1 MSMRIGIT
9 FGGYCPMHQGHLD
22 LIMKAKK
29 ENDICYVVVCGYN
42 NEPRSNETGLT
53 LNRRFSLVNQM
64 FKNDEQIKV
73 LQVNDTKL
81 GIDESMSESNWNI
94 WLNCV
99 QDQIEKMENSN
110 HFVANYIDEYTW
122 YVGEESYV
130 KSLEKRKYIPGEM
143 NTFPC
148 IDKVVYVDR
157 GINPISATL
166 IRENPIKYWNKIAWA
181 FRPYFSTNILITGT
195 ASEGKSTLTR
205 DIATYFG
212 IPYSEEY
219 GRTYMEFYGKSDT
232 DLTINDFQEF
242 LIEQRRDTKSK
253 IESPGNCGVV
263 ISDTDNLVTLM
274 YAQAYVEDNNID
286 LTEDDYKT
294 LETLA
299 WNIKRGIQWD
309 KIFLLPPKNKFVD
322 DGTRYMEQSSMEERT
337 KNYDRLV
344 NLLKEFGWWDK
355 VEVIN
360 GDYLENFETVKA
372 YIDGKF
378 NY

>member
-1 MSMRIGIT
+1 MNIGIC

-29 ENDICYVVVCGYN
+29 ENDKCYVIVCGYD
-42 NEPRSNETGLT
+42 NEPRANETGLT
-53 LNRRFSLVNQM
+53 LNRRFTLVKQM
-64 FKNDEQIKV
+64 FKDDEQIRV

-81 GIDESMSESNWNI
+81 GIDESMSESNWDT
-94 WLNCV
+94 WLNCAAR
-99 QDQIEKMENSN
+99 QID
-110 HFVANYIDEYTW
+110 NYESKNYNPFYGKNVYTW
-122 YVGEESYV
+122 YVGEQNYV
-130 KSLEKRKYIPGEM
+130 EALNKRKFRMGDI
-143 NTFPC
+143 TTWSI
-148 IDKVVYVDR
+148 IDKVNYIERD
-157 GINPISATL
+157 INPISATM
-166 IRENPIKYWNKIAWA
+166 IRENPIKHWNKIAWT

-212 IPYSEEY
+212 LPYSEEY

-263 ISDTDNLVTLM
+263 ISDTDNIVTLM

-322 DGTRYMEQSSMEERT
+322 DGTRYMEQSSIEERT
-337 KNYDRLV
+337 KNYNRLV
-344 NLLKEFGWWDK
+344 NLLKQFGWWDK
-355 VEVIN
+355 VEIIN
-360 GDYLENFETVKA
+360 GNYLENFETVKT
-372 YIDGKF
+372 YINGKF

>member
-1 MSMRIGIT
+1 MKIGIT

-22 LIMKAKK
+22 LIMQAKK
-29 ENDICYVVVCGYN
+29 ENDICYVVVCGYD
-42 NEPRSNETGLT
+42 NEPRADEIGLT
-53 LNRRFSLVNQM
+53 LNRRFTLVKQM
-64 FKNDEQIKV
+64 FKDDEQIRV

-81 GIDESMSESNWNI
+81 GIDESQSESNWDI

-110 HFVANYIDEYTW
+110 RFVANYIDEYIW

-157 GINPISATL
+157 GINPISATM
-166 IRENPIKYWNKIAWA
+166 IRENPIKYWNKIAWP
-181 FRPYFSTNILITGT
+181 FRQFFSTNILITGT

-212 IPYSEEY
+212 LPYSEEY
-219 GRTYMEFYGKSDT
+219 GRTYMEYYGKSDT
-232 DLTINDFQEF
+232 DLTVTDFQEF
-242 LIEQRRDTKSK
+242 LIEQRRDTQKK
-253 IESPGNCGVV
+253 IASSGNCGIV

-274 YAQAYVEDNNID
+274 YAKAYVEDNNID
-286 LTEDDYKT
+286 LTEEDYNT
-294 LETLA
+294 LEQLA

-309 KIFLLPPKNKFVD
+309 KIFLLPPKNTFVD
-322 DGTRYMEQSSMEERT
+322 DGCRYMEQSSIEERT
-337 KNYDRLV
+337 KNYNRLV
-344 NLLKEFGWWDK
+344 ELLKDFGWWDK
-355 VEVIN
+355 VEIIDGN
-360 GDYLENFETVKA
+360 FFENFKTVKK
-372 YIDGKF
+372 YIESKI
-378 NY
+378 N

>member
-1 MSMRIGIT
+1 MRIGIT

-22 LIMKAKK
+22 LIMRAKK
-29 ENDICYVVVCGYN
+29 DNDICYVVVCGYD
-42 NEPRSNETGLT
+42 NEPRSLENGLT
-53 LNRRFSLVNQM
+53 LNRRFSLVKQM
-64 FKNDEQIKV
+64 FKDDEQIRV
-73 LQVNDTKL
+73 VQVNDTKL
-81 GIDESMSESNWNI
+81 GIDESMSESNWDV
-94 WLNCV
+94 WLNYV
-99 QDQIEKMENSN
+99 TKRLIKEGQIGNK
-110 HFVANYIDEYTW
+110 FTW
-122 YVGEESYV
+122 YVGEESYCD
-130 KSLEKRKYIPGEM
+130 SLSKRSENMWKI
-143 NTFPC
+143 NK
-148 IDKVVYVDR
+148 IVYVLR
-157 GINPISATL
+157 SLNPISATM

-263 ISDTDNLVTLM
+263 ISDTDNIVTLM

-309 KIFLLPPKNKFVD
+309 KIFLLPPKNEFVD
-322 DGTRYMEQSSMEERT
+322 DGTRYMEQSSMEERN
-337 KNYDRLV
+337 KNYEKLV
-344 NLLKEFGWWDK
+344 TLLKKFGWWDK
-355 VEVIN
+355 VQIIN
-360 GDYLENFETVKA
+360 GTYLENFETVKT
-372 YIDGKF
+372 YINDKF
-378 NY
+378 NS

>member
-1 MSMRIGIT
+1 
-9 FGGYCPMHQGHLD
+9 MHQGHLD
-22 LIMKAKK
+22 LIMQAKK
-29 ENDICYVVVCGYN
+29 ENDICYVIVCGYD
-42 NEPRSNETGLT
+42 NEPRADEIGLT
-53 LNRRFSLVNQM
+53 LNRRFSLVKQM
-64 FKNDEQIKV
+64 FKDDEQIRV

-81 GIDESMSESNWNI
+81 GIDESMSDSNWDV
-94 WLNCV
+94 WLSYIAR
-99 QDQIEKMENSN
+99 QINNMEVILNTN
-110 HFVANYIDEYTW
+110 EYITYTW
-122 YVGEESYV
+122 YVGEKSYV
-130 KSLEKRKYIPGEM
+130 DALEKRKYDKF
-143 NTFPC
+143 TFAGWNI
-148 IDKVVYVDR
+148 IDNVVYIERMV
-157 GINPISATL
+157 NPISATM
-166 IRENPIKYWNKIAWA
+166 IRENPIKHWNKIAWA

-263 ISDTDNLVTLM
+263 ISDTDNMVTLM
-274 YAQAYVEDNNID
+274 YAKAYVEDNNID
-286 LTEDDYKT
+286 LTEEDYKT

-322 DGTRYMEQSSMEERT
+322 DGCRYMEQSSMEERT
-337 KNYDRLV
+337 KNYNRLV
-344 NLLKEFGWWDK
+344 ELLKKFGWWDK

-360 GDYLENFETVKA
+360 GDFLENFETIKN
-372 YIDGKF
+372 YINGKF
-378 NY
+378 NC

>member
-1 MSMRIGIT
+1 MKVGIT

-22 LIMKAKK
+22 LIMQAKK
-29 ENDICYVVVCGYN
+29 ENDICYVVVCGYD
-42 NEPRSNETGLT
+42 NEPRANETGLT
-53 LNRRFSLVNQM
+53 LNRRFSLVKQM
-64 FKNDEQIKV
+64 FKDDEQIRV

-81 GIDESMSESNWNI
+81 GIDESMSESNWDI
-94 WLNCV
+94 WLSCV
-99 QDQIEKMENSN
+99 ARQINNMEVIKDMYGHIS
-110 HFVANYIDEYTW
+110 YTW
-122 YVGEESYV
+122 YVGEKSYV
-130 KSLEKRKYIPGEM
+130 TSLEKRKHNKFTHGGWNI
-143 NTFPC
+143 
-148 IDKVVYVDR
+148 IDNVVYIER
-157 GINPISATL
+157 SINPISATL

-195 ASEGKSTLTR
+195 ASEGKSTITR

-242 LIEQRRDTKSK
+242 LIEQRRDTKAK

-274 YAQAYVEDNNID
+274 YAQAYVEDPNID

-337 KNYDRLV
+337 KNYNRLI
-344 NLLKEFGWWDK
+344 NLLKQFGWWDK
-355 VEVIN
+355 VQIIN
-360 GDYLENFETVKA
+360 GDYLENFETVKN
-372 YIDGKF
+372 YINGKF

>member
-1 MSMRIGIT
+1 
-9 FGGYCPMHQGHLD
+9 MHQGHLD

-29 ENDICYVVVCGYN
+29 ENDICYVIVCGYD
-42 NEPRSNETGLT
+42 NEPRANETGLT
-53 LNRRFSLVNQM
+53 LNRRFSLVKQM
-64 FKNDEQIKV
+64 FKDDEQIRV

-81 GIDESMSESNWNI
+81 GIDESMSESNWYI
-94 WLNCV
+94 WLDYV
-99 QDQIEKMENSN
+99 RSITLSN
-110 HFVANYIDEYTW
+110 GRSPLDVVTW

-130 KSLEKRKYIPGEM
+130 TSLNKYKDEWFRFIS
-143 NTFPC
+143 
-148 IDKVVYVDR
+148 DVVYVDR
-157 GINPISATL
+157 GIHPISATM
-166 IRENPIKYWNKIAWA
+166 IRENPIKHWNKIAWA

-205 DIATYFG
+205 DIAAYFG

-242 LIEQRRDTKSK
+242 LIEQRRDTKAK
-253 IESPGNCGVV
+253 IESPGNNGVV
-263 ISDTDNLVTLM
+263 ISDTDNMVTLM
-274 YAQAYVEDNNID
+274 YAQAYVEDPNID
-286 LTEDDYKT
+286 LTKEDYNT

-322 DGTRYMEQSSMEERT
+322 DGCRYMEQSSMEERQ
-337 KNYDRLV
+337 KNFDKLV
-344 NLLKEFGWWDK
+344 NLLHKFGWWDK

-360 GDYLENFETVKA
+360 GNYLENFETVKN
-372 YIDGKF
+372 YINGKF
-378 NY
+378 NR

>member
-1 MSMRIGIT
+1 MKIGIT

-29 ENDICYVVVCGYN
+29 ENDICYVVVCGYD
-42 NEPRSNETGLT
+42 NEPRANETGLT
-53 LNRRFSLVNQM
+53 LNRRFSLVKQM
-64 FKNDEQIKV
+64 FKDDEQIKV
-73 LQVNDTKL
+73 LIVNDTKL
-81 GIDESMSESNWNI
+81 GIDESMSDSNWDI

-99 QDQIEKMENSN
+99 QNQIEKVEEDMGDKWIG
-110 HFVANYIDEYTW
+110 HFEYTW

-130 KSLEKRKYIPGEM
+130 DALNIRKYNDYTHKGIVCVD
-143 NTFPC
+143 N
-148 IDKVVYVDR
+148 VVYVDR
-157 GINPISATL
+157 GINPISATM

-205 DIATYFG
+205 DIGTYFG

-242 LIEQRRDTKSK
+242 LIEQRRDTKAK
-253 IESPGNCGVV
+253 IESAGNCGVV
-263 ISDTDNLVTLM
+263 ISDTDNMVTLM
-274 YAQAYVEDNNID
+274 YAQAYVEDPNID
-286 LTEDDYKT
+286 LTEEDYKT
-294 LETLA
+294 LEALA

-322 DGTRYMEQSSMEERT
+322 DGCRYMEQSSMEERK
-337 KNYDRLV
+337 KNFDRLV
-344 NLLKEFGWWDK
+344 ALLKKFGWWDK
-355 VEVIN
+355 VEIIN
-360 GDYLENFETVKA
+360 GDYLENFETVKN
-372 YIDGKF
+372 YINGKF

>member
-1 MSMRIGIT
+1 MKVGIT

-22 LIMKAKK
+22 LIMRAKK
-29 ENDICYVVVCGYN
+29 ENDICYVIVCGYD
-42 NEPRSNETGLT
+42 NEPRADEIGLT
-53 LNRRFSLVNQM
+53 LNRRFTLVKQM
-64 FKNDEQIKV
+64 FNDDEQIRV

-81 GIDESMSESNWNI
+81 GIDESMSETNWHI
-94 WLNCV
+94 WLDYV
-99 QDQIEKMENSN
+99 RSITLSN
-110 HFVANYIDEYTW
+110 DRSPLDVVTW
-122 YVGEESYV
+122 YVGEESYAT
-130 KSLEKRKYIPGEM
+130 SLNNYKDEWFRFIS
-143 NTFPC
+143 N
-148 IDKVVYVDR
+148 VVYVDR
-157 GINPISATL
+157 GIHPISATM

-219 GRTYMEFYGKSDT
+219 GRTYMEYYGKSDT

-263 ISDTDNLVTLM
+263 ISDTDNIVTLM

-286 LTEDDYKT
+286 LTEEDYKT

-322 DGTRYMEQSSMEERT
+322 DGCRYMEQSSMEERT
-337 KNYDRLV
+337 KNYNRLV
-344 NLLKEFGWWDK
+344 NLLKQFGWWDK
-355 VEVIN
+355 VEIIN
-360 GDYLENFETVKA
+360 GDYLKNFETVKA
-372 YIDGKF
+372 YINGKF